1 MPGQMRGIFLF
12 NSVDVQ
18 APTELNAPRVLNK
31 EGISDFLEKWI
42 SKKDEEKTAGG
53 NSRKNS
59 VKRWKIQLL
68 TIVFE

>member
-31 EGISDFLEKWI
+31 EGISDFLKNGFQ
-42 SKKDEEKTAGG
+42 KKMKKKQRVETAE
-53 NSRKNS
+53 RT
-59 VKRWKIQLL
+59 V
-68 TIVFE
+68 